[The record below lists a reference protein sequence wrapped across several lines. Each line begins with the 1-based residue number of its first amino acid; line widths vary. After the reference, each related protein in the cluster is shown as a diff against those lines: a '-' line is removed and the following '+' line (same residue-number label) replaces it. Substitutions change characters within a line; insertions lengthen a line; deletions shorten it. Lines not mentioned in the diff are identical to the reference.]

1 MILSYLSNI
10 VPTEIEVR
18 PHMETNNVGPKV
30 DKEMKIYRKG
40 VTWHNVDPEIVA
52 GLARHHL
59 VIM

>member
-10 VPTEIEVR
+10 VLTEIEVR

-40 VTWHNVDPEIVA
+40 VTWHNVDPKIVA
-52 GLARHHL
+52 GLARHYL